1 MTKQN
6 KTQLEKC
13 FDTYTRLLYSCSSKE
28 IEILSKVLRSQTKK
42 LTEEEIK
49 TLDQETEKIAK
60 KYY

>member
-13 FDTYTRLLYSCSSKE
+13 FDTYTRLLYSCSPKE

-42 LTEEEIK
+42 LTEE
-49 TLDQETEKIAK
+49 
-60 KYY
+60 